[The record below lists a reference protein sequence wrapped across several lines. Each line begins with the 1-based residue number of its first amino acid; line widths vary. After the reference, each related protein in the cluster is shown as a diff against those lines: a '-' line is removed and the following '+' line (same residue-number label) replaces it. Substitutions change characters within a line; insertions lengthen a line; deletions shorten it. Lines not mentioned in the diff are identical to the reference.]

1 MAEGKGLEV
10 RKLVH
15 QHTIESYRN
24 LEAHWEVQQRATFT
38 QWVNYRLELDGHAQ
52 IDDIVTGIADGT
64 TLVCLCTVM
73 PCTSPLCLFRGRA

>member
-38 QWVNYRLELDGHAQ
+38 QWVNYRLELDGHAP

-64 TLVCLCTVM
+64 TLVCCTVT
-73 PCTSPLCLFRGRA
+73 CTCRSYLFCRRA